1 MADIDN
7 KCGHSVCVCAVGE
20 EEEYCSPQCT
30 AAGEEDITEIAC
42 DCGHPDCGQFFFTKF
57 DWKRLCS

>member
-1 MADIDN
+1 MKKGGLFIMADIDN

-42 DCGHPDCGQFFFTKF
+42 DCGHPDCG
-57 DWKRLCS
+57 